1 MASSPRK
8 RRAPARATAE
18 YRSNLEAAKHGSTLQ
33 LLFKAARLLDE
44 AALRRVSAREGAPR
58 LRRSHTA
65 LLPHIDLD
73 GTRIGDL
80 ADRLGVSKQAVS
92 ELVDDL
98 EAAGVV
104 VRGPDPDDA
113 RARRVSF
120 TPFGLEGL
128 MRGLAELRAFEAEL
142 AEAVGQGTMKQLR
155 EALVVLSRHME
166 QASSV
171 DDRSRDQ
178 SARES

>member
-1 MASSPRK
+1 MKKTPGK
-8 RRAPARATAE
+8 RPAPARATAA

-44 AALRRVSAREGAPR
+44 EALRRVSSKEGTPR
-58 LRRSHTA
+58 MRRSHTQ
-65 LLPHIDLD
+65 LLPHLDLD

-80 ADRLGVSKQAVS
+80 AERLGISKQAVS

-98 EAAGVV
+98 EAVGVV

-120 TPFGLEGL
+120 TPAGLAGL
-128 MRGLAELRAFEAEL
+128 MRGLAELRAFEEEL
-142 AEAVGQGTMKQLR
+142 AAAVGRTTMKQLH
-155 EALVVLSRHME
+155 EALVKVLGE
-166 QASSV
+166 V
-171 DDRSRDQ
+171 GGG
-178 SARES
+178 

>member
-1 MASSPRK
+1 MKPRSA
-8 RRAPARATAE
+8 RRPAPAPPSAD
-18 YRSNLEAAKHGSTLQ
+18 YRSHLEAAKHGSTLQ

-44 AALRRVSAREGAPR
+44 EAVRRVSSKEGAPH

-80 ADRLGVSKQAVS
+80 AERMGVSKQAVS

-104 VRGPDPDDA
+104 NRGPDPSDA

-120 TPFGLEGL
+120 TPAGLEGL
-128 MRGLAELRAFEAEL
+128 MRGLAELRAFEGEL
-142 AEAVGQGTMKQLR
+142 AEAVGKATMKQLHA
-155 EALVVLSRHME
+155 ALVALLGHVEGVL
-166 QASSV
+166 
-171 DDRSRDQ
+171 DQ
-178 SARES
+178 RRT

>member
-1 MASSPRK
+1 MKKPPRK
-8 RRAPARATAE
+8 RAAPGRANAA

-44 AALRRVSAREGAPR
+44 QAVRRVSSREGAPQ

-80 ADRLGVSKQAVS
+80 AERLGVSKQAVS

-98 EAAGVV
+98 EAHGVV
-104 VRGPDPDDA
+104 ARGPDPDDA

-120 TPFGLEGL
+120 TPAGLDGL
-128 MRGLAELRAFEAEL
+128 MRGLAELRAFEGEL
-142 AEAVGQGTMKQLR
+142 AEAVGRGTMKQLH
-155 EALVVLSRHME
+155 EALVTLLGHVEGGR
-166 QASSV
+166 
-171 DDRSRDQ
+171 
-178 SARES
+178 